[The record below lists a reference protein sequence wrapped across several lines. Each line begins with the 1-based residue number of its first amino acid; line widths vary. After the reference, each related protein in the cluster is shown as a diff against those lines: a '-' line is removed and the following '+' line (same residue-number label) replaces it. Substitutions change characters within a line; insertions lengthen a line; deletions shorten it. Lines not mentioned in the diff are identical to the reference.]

1 MSDIHLPL
9 SQKRVAFSGK
19 LGGVSKREAERLVKN
34 CGGVSVLLS
43 SDEIDLV
50 VLGADELPMAH
61 QQEFLNDRLR
71 GLVRRGQL
79 EVIDESQ
86 FWTRLGFND
95 YDTEPH
101 EDHGDPNDTS
111 DLANQ
116 NPQSGTDVQRLYTPA
131 MVAELIKVTVADV
144 RKWFRHGLI
153 KPCKEIHRLP
163 YFDFQEV
170 STARRLAELVEG
182 GASPTMIR
190 RRLEEIAEY
199 LPQFERPLA
208 QLSII
213 VEGKNFLLRQD
224 NGIVEPN
231 GQIRLD
237 FSAPTDATLDGSN
250 SLDEESAE
258 EESNFDHSMS
268 IAFPIDDVPDS
279 EPDLSKWSNEELV
292 DLACS
297 FENEG
302 KLNESIE
309 IYRTALFAHGPS
321 AEVNFQLA
329 ELLYRVGQ
337 LEAARE
343 RYYSTIELDEEF
355 VEARANLGC
364 VLTELGQDELAVAAF
379 LGAIELHAH
388 FPDVH
393 FHLARTLDRL
403 KRTEEAE
410 IHWREFL
417 KMSPDNSWAAEARER
432 LRIETVSP

>member
-1 MSDIHLPL
+1 MSDSHLPL

-34 CGGVSVLLS
+34 CGGVSVPLS
-43 SDEIDLV
+43 NEEIDSV
-50 VLGADELPMAH
+50 VLGADELPMTH
-61 QQEFLNDRLR
+61 QQELLNDRLR
-71 GLVRRGQL
+71 GLVRRGLL
-79 EVIDESQ
+79 EVIDESH
-86 FWTRLGFND
+86 FWERLGFGD
-95 YDTEPH
+95 SDTEIAS
-101 EDHGDPNDTS
+101 EDPPDRS
-111 DLANQ
+111 NQ
-116 NPQSGTDVQRLYTPA
+116 NVRNVTDVQRLYTPA
-131 MVAELIKVTVADV
+131 MVAELLKVTVADV

-153 KPCKEIHRLP
+153 RPCKEIHRLP

-190 RRLEEIAEY
+190 RKLEQLSEY
-199 LPQFERPLA
+199 LPQFERPLT

-213 VEGKNFLLRQD
+213 VEGKNILLRQD
-224 NGIVEPN
+224 SGIVEPN

-237 FSAPTDATLDGSN
+237 FSDQIETPLHDLQVSD
-250 SLDEESAE
+250 DEAAE
-258 EESNFDHSMS
+258 EEADFDHSIS
-268 IAFPIDDVPDS
+268 IAFPIDEVT
-279 EPDLSKWSNEELV
+279 EPDPDLANWSLEDLV
-292 DLACS
+292 NLACS
-297 FENEG
+297 YEDDG

-309 IYRTALFAHGPS
+309 VYRAALFAHGPK
-321 AEVNFQLA
+321 AEINFQLA
-329 ELLYRVGQ
+329 ELLYRDGQ

-379 LGAIELHAH
+379 QGAIEFHAH

-403 KRTEEAE
+403 KRTDEAE
-410 IHWREFL
+410 VHWRQFL
-417 KMSPDNSWAAEARER
+417 KMSPDNSWAAEACER
-432 LRIETVSP
+432 LRIETHHP

>member
-19 LGGVSKREAERLVKN
+19 LGGVSKREADRLVKN
-34 CGGVSVLLS
+34 CGGVPVPLS

-61 QQEFLNDRLR
+61 QQELLDDRLR
-71 GLVRRGQL
+71 GWVRRGKL

-86 FWTRLGFND
+86 FWIRLGFNGNR
-95 YDTEPH
+95 TETD
-101 EDHGDPNDTS
+101 EDHGDHNDTS
-111 DLANQ
+111 TFTSQ
-116 NPQSGTDVQRLYTPA
+116 KEKSGSDIQRLYTPA

-153 KPCKEIHRLP
+153 KPCKKIHRLP
-163 YFDFQEV
+163 YFDFQEI

-182 GASPTMIR
+182 GVSPTMIR
-190 RRLEEIAEY
+190 RRLEEISEY

-237 FSAPTDATLDGSN
+237 FSAPTDSSLDDTD
-250 SLDEESAE
+250 SLDEESVE
-258 EESNFDHSMS
+258 EESNFDDRMS
-268 IAFPIDDVPDS
+268 IAFPTNDTPEP
-279 EPDLSKWSNEELV
+279 EPDLSKWSREELV
-292 DLACS
+292 DLACTY
-297 FENEG
+297 EDEG
-302 KLNESIE
+302 KLDESIE
-309 IYRTALFAHGPS
+309 IYRTALFAHGVN
-321 AEVNFQLA
+321 AEINFQLA
-329 ELLYRVGQ
+329 ELLYRIGQ

>member
-1 MSDIHLPL
+1 MSDHHLPL

-34 CGGVSVLLS
+34 CGGVSVPLS
-43 SDEIDLV
+43 SEEIDWV

-61 QQEFLNDRLR
+61 QQELLNDRLR
-71 GLVRRGQL
+71 GLARCGKL

-86 FWTRLGFND
+86 FWERLGFDGSDSENAND
-95 YDTEPH
+95 DGS
-101 EDHGDPNDTS
+101 DH
-111 DLANQ
+111 AKQ
-116 NPQSGTDVQRLYTPA
+116 NSWNGTDVQRLYTPA
-131 MVAELIKVTVADV
+131 MVAELLKVSVADV

-190 RRLEEIAEY
+190 RKLEQLSEY

-213 VEGKNFLLRQD
+213 VEGKHILLRQD
-224 NGIVEPN
+224 SGVVEPN

-237 FSAPTDATLDGSN
+237 FSEQTEAIFDDAEAS
-250 SLDEESAE
+250 E
-258 EESNFDHSMS
+258 EESDFDQSIS
-268 IAFPIDDVPDS
+268 IAFPIDDISES
-279 EPDLSKWSNEELV
+279 EPELSKRSLEDLIE
-292 DLACS
+292 LACS
-297 FENEG
+297 YEDDG
-302 KLNESIE
+302 LLDESIE
-309 IYRTALFAHGPS
+309 IYRAALFAHGPR

-379 LGAIELHAH
+379 QGAIELHAH

-393 FHLARTLDRL
+393 FHLGRTLDRL
-403 KRTEEAE
+403 KRTDEAE

-432 LRIETVSP
+432 LRIETFQP